1 MNKNI
6 EKPQRATYASIS
18 ALCSKRPGND
28 ATGSSIMKFG
38 CSQASTNNL
47 DGKMLL
53 LDEAH
58 NMVTSNDI
66 GDRLATFRT
75 QLRTASDTFVVAFT
89 ATPIVSQSRDGD
101 ELLEALACNG
111 HPAQIVSLDPSKCQ
125 FYPSTMPANVIDG
138 SVLFR
143 KGQAARSKR
152 WLIPTMFWW
161 LSDRIR
167 SMAIAIAKAIRDSI
181 ASGNSPEGSG
191 ITRIAKLVVESG
203 SGRHR

>member
-1 MNKNI
+1 
-6 EKPQRATYASIS
+6 
-18 ALCSKRPGND
+18 
-28 ATGSSIMKFG
+28 
-38 CSQASTNNL
+38 
-47 DGKMLL
+47 MLL

-58 NMVTSNDI
+58 NMLTSNDI
-66 GDRLATFRT
+66 DHRLTRFRT
-75 QLRTASDTFVVAFT
+75 QLRTANDTFVAAFT
-89 ATPIVSQSRDGD
+89 ATPIVSQPGDGD
-101 ELLEALACNG
+101 ALLEALACNG

-143 KGQAARSKR
+143 KAAPSKP

-191 ITRIAKLVVESG
+191 ITRIAKLVGESG